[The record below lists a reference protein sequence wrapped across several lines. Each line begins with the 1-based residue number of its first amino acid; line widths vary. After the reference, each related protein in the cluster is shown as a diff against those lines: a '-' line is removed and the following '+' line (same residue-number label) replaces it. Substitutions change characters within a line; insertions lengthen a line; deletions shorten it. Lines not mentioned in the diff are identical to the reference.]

1 MAVGAGTPLLMRRVD
16 PPPGVRE
23 RYKAWTWS
31 VAWSY
36 QTVVTTWRLSSATR
50 VRYLKVRAV
59 EETPRLL
66 AEATRLRWARDH
78 LPVPAVVDSGT
89 EADVDWLLVDALPG
103 RDATTPQLKARPEWL
118 VPLLARGLRRFHEA
132 PVDACPFRLT
142 VEDALDAVRQRVAD
156 GQADQADLHAE
167 FRHLSLDDAVAT
179 LEGWAPHENDLVVC
193 HGDYCFPNVLIEDGA
208 VTGYVDVGELAVA
221 DPWLDLAVASWSTT
235 WNVGPGWEKL
245 FLDAY
250 GVEEDPRRM
259 SFYRLLYDLI
269 S

>member
-1 MAVGAGTPLLMRRVD
+1 MSTA
-16 PPPGVRE
+16 
-23 RYKAWTWS
+23 S
-31 VAWSY
+31 
-36 QTVVTTWRLSSATR
+36 
-50 VRYLKVRAV
+50 
-59 EETPRLL
+59 
-66 AEATRLRWARDH
+66 
-78 LPVPAVVDSGT
+78 
-89 EADVDWLLVDALPG
+89 VDALPG

-142 VEDALDAVRQRVAD
+142 VEVALDAVRQRVAD